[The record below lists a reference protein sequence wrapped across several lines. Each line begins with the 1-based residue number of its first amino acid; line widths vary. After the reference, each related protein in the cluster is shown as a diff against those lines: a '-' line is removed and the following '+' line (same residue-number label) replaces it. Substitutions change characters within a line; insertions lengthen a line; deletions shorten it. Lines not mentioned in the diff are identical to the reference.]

1 MPQKKPFSMFL
12 PPDVQPE
19 DIPVLSLGKGFNF
32 NTYFEGDF
40 DGTGTY
46 FLLCECPDD
55 EKKDVQVHITD
66 FNKNDMVLEQ
76 SVLSIK
82 YENGDCANRDCLF
95 VQSSGNLYY
104 VIETKSFGK
113 LNVYIYHY
121 DLSKFLETNIF
132 SVLKTN
138 RVSSV
143 IDGEIRLPVNTIN

>member
-1 MPQKKPFSMFL
+1 M
-12 PPDVQPE
+12 
-19 DIPVLSLGKGFNF
+19 
-32 NTYFEGDF
+32 
-40 DGTGTY
+40 
-46 FLLCECPDD
+46 LCECPDD

-82 YENGDCANRDCLF
+82 YENGDCASRDCLF

-138 RVSSV
+138 RVSFQKV
-143 IDGEIRLPVNTIN
+143 RFVRGDFIAFEIEV